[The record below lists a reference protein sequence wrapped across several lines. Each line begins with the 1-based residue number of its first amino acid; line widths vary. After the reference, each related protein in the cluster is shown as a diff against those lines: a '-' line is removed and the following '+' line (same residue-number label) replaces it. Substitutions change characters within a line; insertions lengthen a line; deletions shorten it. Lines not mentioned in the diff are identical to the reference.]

1 MRKISKIFGFNSS
14 QHSLRTEVFAGIS
27 TFIVMAYILALAPKA
42 FEGVG
47 GTADPFPTAAL
58 FTATALVSAVSTF
71 LMAVYAKRP
80 LAVAPGVGLLFFI
93 SGTVCMQMGYS
104 WHFALTAILLEGV
117 LFTVLAFSRLRY
129 LIMESIPLSLRSA
142 TAVGVGLF
150 LASLGLKSAGMTDS
164 GAAIVSLASIVTE
177 PEKQLFAICVML
189 SGVLIVYRV
198 KGAIFLSIIASTI
211 LGIPLGLTRFDEVM
225 TIPESPAPLFMQM
238 EWSED
243 IFSIDM
249 FVCVVSIFFLDVFDT
264 IGTVSGVLSNT
275 NLSRSNGRI
284 SRMSHIFQV
293 DAISSMLSGLMG
305 TTTCTSYLESAAG
318 VAEGGR
324 TGVPSLVTAICFLF
338 ALFFSPIFLAIPP
351 VVTGAI
357 LLVVSFQMF
366 AAIKH
371 INFTNPVE
379 AIPSVLVILVM
390 AIIGSISDGIVVG
403 VITYAVLN
411 FTAEMKQERERR
423 KRGHFFTINKI
434 GRAHV

>member
-1 MRKISKIFGFNSS
+1 MRKIAKIFGFNSS

-264 IGTVSGVLSNT
+264 IGTVSGVLSTT

-324 TGVPSLVTAICFLF
+324 TGVTSLVTVICFLL
-338 ALFFSPIFLAIPP
+338 ALFFSPLFLAIPP

-357 LLVVSFQMF
+357 LLVVSFHMF

-423 KRGHFFTINKI
+423 KRGHFFTINKDE
-434 GRAHV
+434 

>member
-1 MRKISKIFGFNSS
+1 MRKIAKIFGVNSS

-211 LGIPLGLTRFDEVM
+211 LGIPLGLTRFDAVM

-264 IGTVSGVLSNT
+264 IGTVSGVLSTT

-423 KRGHFFTINKI
+423 KRGHFFTINKDE
-434 GRAHV
+434 

>member
-1 MRKISKIFGFNSS
+1 MRKIAKIFGFNSS

-264 IGTVSGVLSNT
+264 IGTVSGVLSTT

-357 LLVVSFQMF
+357 LLVVSFHMF

-423 KRGHFFTINKI
+423 KRGRFFTINKDE
-434 GRAHV
+434 

>member
-1 MRKISKIFGFNSS
+1 MRKIAKIFGFNSS

-275 NLSRSNGRI
+275 NLSRTNGRI

-357 LLVVSFQMF
+357 LLVVSFHMF

-411 FTAEMKQERERR
+411 STAEVKQERERR
-423 KRGHFFTINKI
+423 KRGHFFTNNKDE
-434 GRAHV
+434 

>member
-1 MRKISKIFGFNSS
+1 MRKIAKIFGFNSS

-264 IGTVSGVLSNT
+264 IGTVLGVLSNT
-275 NLSRSNGRI
+275 NLSRTNGRI

-357 LLVVSFQMF
+357 LLVVSFHMF

-371 INFTNPVE
+371 INLTNPVE

-411 FTAEMKQERERR
+411 STAEVKQERERR
-423 KRGHFFTINKI
+423 KRGHFFTNNKDE
-434 GRAHV
+434 

>member
-1 MRKISKIFGFNSS
+1 MRKIAKIFGFNSS

-211 LGIPLGLTRFDEVM
+211 LGIPLGLTRFDAVM

-264 IGTVSGVLSNT
+264 IGTVSGVLSTT

-324 TGVPSLVTAICFLF
+324 TGVTSLVTVICFLF

-423 KRGHFFTINKI
+423 KRGHFFTINKDE
-434 GRAHV
+434 

>member
-1 MRKISKIFGFNSS
+1 MRKIAKIFGFNSS
-14 QHSLRTEVFAGIS
+14 QHSLRTEVFAGLS

-411 FTAEMKQERERR
+411 STAEVKQERERR
-423 KRGHFFTINKI
+423 KRGHFFTINKDE
-434 GRAHV
+434 

>member
-1 MRKISKIFGFNSS
+1 MRKIAKIFGFNSS

-275 NLSRSNGRI
+275 NLSRTNGRI

-423 KRGHFFTINKI
+423 KRGHFFTNNKDE
-434 GRAHV
+434 

>member
-1 MRKISKIFGFNSS
+1 MRKIAKIFGFNSS

-211 LGIPLGLTRFDEVM
+211 LGIPLGLTRFDAVM

-264 IGTVSGVLSNT
+264 IGTVSGVLSTT

-423 KRGHFFTINKI
+423 KRGHFFTINKDE
-434 GRAHV
+434 

>member
-1 MRKISKIFGFNSS
+1 
-14 QHSLRTEVFAGIS
+14 
-27 TFIVMAYILALAPKA
+27 MAYILALAPKA

-264 IGTVSGVLSNT
+264 IGTVSGVLSTT

-411 FTAEMKQERERR
+411 STAEVKQERERR
-423 KRGHFFTINKI
+423 KRGHFFTINKDE
-434 GRAHV
+434 

>member
-1 MRKISKIFGFNSS
+1 MRKIAKIFGFNSS

-275 NLSRSNGRI
+275 NLSRTNGRI

-324 TGVPSLVTAICFLF
+324 TGVTSLVTAICFLF
-338 ALFFSPIFLAIPP
+338 ALFFSPLFLAIPP

-423 KRGHFFTINKI
+423 KRGHFFTINKDE
-434 GRAHV
+434 

>member
-1 MRKISKIFGFNSS
+1 MRKIAKIFGFNSS

-264 IGTVSGVLSNT
+264 IGTVLGVLSNT
-275 NLSRSNGRI
+275 NLSRTNGRI

-293 DAISSMLSGLMG
+293 DAISSTLSGLMG

-324 TGVPSLVTAICFLF
+324 TGVTSLVTAICFLF

-357 LLVVSFQMF
+357 LLVVSFHMF

-423 KRGHFFTINKI
+423 KRGHFFTINKDE
-434 GRAHV
+434 

>member
-1 MRKISKIFGFNSS
+1 MRKIAKIFGFNSS

-142 TAVGVGLF
+142 TAVGVGFF

-211 LGIPLGLTRFDEVM
+211 LGIPLGLTRFDAVM

-264 IGTVSGVLSNT
+264 IGTVLGVLSNT
-275 NLSRSNGRI
+275 NLSRTNGRI

-293 DAISSMLSGLMG
+293 DAISSTLSGLMG

-324 TGVPSLVTAICFLF
+324 TGVTSLVTVICFLF
-338 ALFFSPIFLAIPP
+338 ALFFSPLFLAIPP

-357 LLVVSFQMF
+357 LLVVSFHMF

-423 KRGHFFTINKI
+423 KRGHFFTINKDE
-434 GRAHV
+434 

>member
-1 MRKISKIFGFNSS
+1 MRKIAKIFGFNSS

-264 IGTVSGVLSNT
+264 IGTVSGVLSTT
-275 NLSRSNGRI
+275 NLSRTNGRI

-411 FTAEMKQERERR
+411 STAEMKQERERR
-423 KRGHFFTINKI
+423 KRGHFFTINKDE
-434 GRAHV
+434 

>member
-1 MRKISKIFGFNSS
+1 MRKIAKIFGFNSS

-264 IGTVSGVLSNT
+264 IGTVLGVLSNT
-275 NLSRSNGRI
+275 NLSRTNGRI

-293 DAISSMLSGLMG
+293 DAISSTLSGLMG

-324 TGVPSLVTAICFLF
+324 TGVTSLVTVICFLF

-423 KRGHFFTINKI
+423 KRGHFFTINKDE
-434 GRAHV
+434 

>member
-1 MRKISKIFGFNSS
+1 MRKIAKIFGFNSS

-211 LGIPLGLTRFDEVM
+211 LGIPLGLTRFDAVM

-324 TGVPSLVTAICFLF
+324 TGVTSLVTVICFLF

-411 FTAEMKQERERR
+411 STAEVKQERERR
-423 KRGHFFTINKI
+423 KRGHFFTNNKDE
-434 GRAHV
+434 

>member
-1 MRKISKIFGFNSS
+1 MRKIAKIFGFNSS

-211 LGIPLGLTRFDEVM
+211 IGIPLGLTRFDEVM

-264 IGTVSGVLSNT
+264 IGTVLGVLSNT
-275 NLSRSNGRI
+275 NLSRTNGRI

-293 DAISSMLSGLMG
+293 DAISSTLSGLMG

-324 TGVPSLVTAICFLF
+324 TGVTSLVTVICFLF

-423 KRGHFFTINKI
+423 KRGHFFTINKDE
-434 GRAHV
+434 

>member
-1 MRKISKIFGFNSS
+1 MRKIAKIFGFNSS

-58 FTATALVSAVSTF
+58 FTVTALVSAVSTF

-411 FTAEMKQERERR
+411 STAEMKQERERR
-423 KRGHFFTINKI
+423 KRGHFFTINKDE
-434 GRAHV
+434 

>member
-1 MRKISKIFGFNSS
+1 MRKIAKIFGFNSS

-275 NLSRSNGRI
+275 NLSRTNGRI

-324 TGVPSLVTAICFLF
+324 TGVTSLVTVICFLF

-411 FTAEMKQERERR
+411 FTAEVKQERERR
-423 KRGHFFTINKI
+423 KRGHFFTINKDE
-434 GRAHV
+434 

>member
-1 MRKISKIFGFNSS
+1 MRKIAKIFGFNSS

-117 LFTVLAFSRLRY
+117 LFTALAFSRLRY

-275 NLSRSNGRI
+275 SLSRSNGRI

-324 TGVPSLVTAICFLF
+324 TGVTSLVTVICFLF

-423 KRGHFFTINKI
+423 KRGHFFTINKDE
-434 GRAHV
+434 

>member
-1 MRKISKIFGFNSS
+1 MRKIAKIFGFNSS

-275 NLSRSNGRI
+275 NLSRTNGRI

-293 DAISSMLSGLMG
+293 DAISSTLSGLMG

-324 TGVPSLVTAICFLF
+324 TGVTYLVTAICFLF

-423 KRGHFFTINKI
+423 KRGRFFTINKDE
-434 GRAHV
+434 

>member
-1 MRKISKIFGFNSS
+1 MRKIAKIFGFNSS
-14 QHSLRTEVFAGIS
+14 QHSLRTEVFAGLS

-142 TAVGVGLF
+142 TAVGVGFF

-423 KRGHFFTINKI
+423 KRGHFFTINKDE
-434 GRAHV
+434 

>member
-1 MRKISKIFGFNSS
+1 MRKIAKIFGFNSS

-264 IGTVSGVLSNT
+264 IGTVSGVLSTT

-324 TGVPSLVTAICFLF
+324 TGVTSLVTGICFLL
-338 ALFFSPIFLAIPP
+338 ALFFSPLFLAIPP

-357 LLVVSFQMF
+357 LLVVSFHMF

-423 KRGHFFTINKI
+423 KRGHFFTINKDE
-434 GRAHV
+434 

>member
-1 MRKISKIFGFNSS
+1 MRKIAKIFGFNSS

-211 LGIPLGLTRFDEVM
+211 LGIPLGLTRFDAVM

-264 IGTVSGVLSNT
+264 IGTVSGVLSTT
-275 NLSRSNGRI
+275 NLSRTNGRI

-324 TGVPSLVTAICFLF
+324 TGVTSLVTAICFLF

-423 KRGHFFTINKI
+423 KRGHFFTINKDE
-434 GRAHV
+434 

>member
-1 MRKISKIFGFNSS
+1 
-14 QHSLRTEVFAGIS
+14 
-27 TFIVMAYILALAPKA
+27 MAYILALAPKA

-211 LGIPLGLTRFDEVM
+211 LGIPLGLTRFDAVM

-264 IGTVSGVLSNT
+264 IGTVSGVLSTT

-324 TGVPSLVTAICFLF
+324 TGVTSLVTAICFLF

-423 KRGHFFTINKI
+423 KRGHFFTINKDE
-434 GRAHV
+434 

>member
-1 MRKISKIFGFNSS
+1 MRKIAKIFGFNSS

-117 LFTVLAFSRLRY
+117 LFTALAFSRLRY

-275 NLSRSNGRI
+275 SLSRSNGRI

-338 ALFFSPIFLAIPP
+338 ALFFSPLFLAIPP

-357 LLVVSFQMF
+357 LLVVSFHMF

-423 KRGHFFTINKI
+423 KRGHFFTINKDE
-434 GRAHV
+434 

>member
-1 MRKISKIFGFNSS
+1 MRKIAKIFGFNSS

-211 LGIPLGLTRFDEVM
+211 IGIPLGLTRFDEVM

-264 IGTVSGVLSNT
+264 IGTVLGVLSNT
-275 NLSRSNGRI
+275 NLSRTNGRI

-293 DAISSMLSGLMG
+293 DAISSTLSGLMG

-324 TGVPSLVTAICFLF
+324 TGVTSLVTVICFLF
-338 ALFFSPIFLAIPP
+338 ALFFSPLFLAIPP

-423 KRGHFFTINKI
+423 KRGHFFTINKDE
-434 GRAHV
+434 

>member
-1 MRKISKIFGFNSS
+1 MRKIAKIFGFNSS

-142 TAVGVGLF
+142 TAVGVGFF

-211 LGIPLGLTRFDEVM
+211 IGIPLGLTRFDEVM

-264 IGTVSGVLSNT
+264 IGTVLGVLSNT
-275 NLSRSNGRI
+275 NLSRTNGRI

-293 DAISSMLSGLMG
+293 DAISSTLSGLMG

-324 TGVPSLVTAICFLF
+324 TGVTSLVTVICFLF
-338 ALFFSPIFLAIPP
+338 ALFFSPLFLAIPP

-357 LLVVSFQMF
+357 LLVVSFHMF

-423 KRGHFFTINKI
+423 KRGHFFTINKDE
-434 GRAHV
+434 

>member
-1 MRKISKIFGFNSS
+1 MRKIAKIFGFNSS

-177 PEKQLFAICVML
+177 PENQLFAICVML

-423 KRGHFFTINKI
+423 KRGHFFTINKDE
-434 GRAHV
+434 

>member
-1 MRKISKIFGFNSS
+1 MRKIAKIFGFNSS

-189 SGVLIVYRV
+189 SGMLIVYRV

-423 KRGHFFTINKI
+423 KRGHFFTNNKDE
-434 GRAHV
+434 

>member
-1 MRKISKIFGFNSS
+1 MRKIAKIFGFNSS

-211 LGIPLGLTRFDEVM
+211 LGIPLGLTRFDAVM

-275 NLSRSNGRI
+275 NLSRTNGRI

-324 TGVPSLVTAICFLF
+324 TGVTSLVTAICFLF

-423 KRGHFFTINKI
+423 KRGHFFTINKDE
-434 GRAHV
+434 

>member
-1 MRKISKIFGFNSS
+1 MRKIAKIFGFNSS

-324 TGVPSLVTAICFLF
+324 TGVTSLVTVICFLF

-357 LLVVSFQMF
+357 LLVVSFHMF

-423 KRGHFFTINKI
+423 KRGHFFTINKDE
-434 GRAHV
+434 

>member
-1 MRKISKIFGFNSS
+1 MRKIAKIFGFNSS

-211 LGIPLGLTRFDEVM
+211 LGIPLGLTRFDAVM

-264 IGTVSGVLSNT
+264 IGTVSGVLSTT

-324 TGVPSLVTAICFLF
+324 TGVTSLVTAICFLF

-423 KRGHFFTINKI
+423 KRGHFFTINKDE
-434 GRAHV
+434 

>member
-1 MRKISKIFGFNSS
+1 MRKIAKIFGFNSS

-142 TAVGVGLF
+142 TAVGVGFF

-211 LGIPLGLTRFDEVM
+211 LGIPLGLTRFDAVM

-264 IGTVSGVLSNT
+264 IGTVLGVLSNT
-275 NLSRSNGRI
+275 NLSRTNGRI

-324 TGVPSLVTAICFLF
+324 TGVTSLVTAICFLF

-411 FTAEMKQERERR
+411 STAEVKQERERR
-423 KRGHFFTINKI
+423 KRGHFFTINKDE
-434 GRAHV
+434 

>member
-1 MRKISKIFGFNSS
+1 MRKIAKIFGFNSS

-211 LGIPLGLTRFDEVM
+211 LGIPLGLTRFDAVM

-264 IGTVSGVLSNT
+264 IGTVSGVLSTT

-324 TGVPSLVTAICFLF
+324 TGVTSLVTAICFLF

-411 FTAEMKQERERR
+411 STAEVKQERERR
-423 KRGHFFTINKI
+423 KRGRFFTINKDE
-434 GRAHV
+434 

>member
-1 MRKISKIFGFNSS
+1 
-14 QHSLRTEVFAGIS
+14 
-27 TFIVMAYILALAPKA
+27 MAYILALAPKA

-164 GAAIVSLASIVTE
+164 GAAIVSLASIFTE

-198 KGAIFLSIIASTI
+198 KGAIFLIIIASTI
-211 LGIPLGLTRFDEVM
+211 IGIPLGLTRFDEVM

-264 IGTVSGVLSNT
+264 IGTVLGVLSNT
-275 NLSRSNGRI
+275 NLSRTNGRI

-293 DAISSMLSGLMG
+293 DAISSTLSGLMG

-324 TGVPSLVTAICFLF
+324 TGVTSLVTVICFLF
-338 ALFFSPIFLAIPP
+338 ALFFSPLFLAIPP

-357 LLVVSFQMF
+357 LLVVSFHMF

-371 INFTNPVE
+371 INLTNPVE

-411 FTAEMKQERERR
+411 FTAEMKQER
-423 KRGHFFTINKI
+423 
-434 GRAHV
+434 

>member
-1 MRKISKIFGFNSS
+1 MRKIAKIFGFNSS

-264 IGTVSGVLSNT
+264 IGTVSGVLSTT

-411 FTAEMKQERERR
+411 FTAEVKQERERR
-423 KRGHFFTINKI
+423 KRGHFFTNNKDE
-434 GRAHV
+434 

>member
-1 MRKISKIFGFNSS
+1 
-14 QHSLRTEVFAGIS
+14 
-27 TFIVMAYILALAPKA
+27 MAYILALAPKA

-275 NLSRSNGRI
+275 NLSRTNGRI

-411 FTAEMKQERERR
+411 STAEVKQERERR
-423 KRGHFFTINKI
+423 KRGHFFTNNKDE
-434 GRAHV
+434 

>member
-1 MRKISKIFGFNSS
+1 MRKIAKIFGFNSS

-80 LAVAPGVGLLFFI
+80 LAVSPGVGLLFFI

-293 DAISSMLSGLMG
+293 DAISSTLSGLMG

-324 TGVPSLVTAICFLF
+324 TGVTSLVTVICFLF
-338 ALFFSPIFLAIPP
+338 ALFFSPLFLAIPP

-357 LLVVSFQMF
+357 LLVVSFHMF

-371 INFTNPVE
+371 INLTNPVE

-423 KRGHFFTINKI
+423 KRGHFFTINKDE
-434 GRAHV
+434 